1 MRHQLSITVD
11 EEVLSQ
17 LREYMRSGKYI
28 NKSHMFECAVKK
40 MLENRNK
47 EQMRQ

>member
-17 LREYMRSGKYI
+17 LREYMRSNKYAQQQVPQQEPYVRV
-28 NKSHMFECAVKK
+28 HYE
-40 MLENRNK
+40 ENDRG
-47 EQMRQ
+47 